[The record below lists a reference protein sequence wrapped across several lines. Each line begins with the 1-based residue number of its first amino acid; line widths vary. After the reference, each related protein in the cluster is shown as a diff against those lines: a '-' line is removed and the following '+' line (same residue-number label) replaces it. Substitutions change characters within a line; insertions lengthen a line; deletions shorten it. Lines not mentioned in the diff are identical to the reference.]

1 MSSQPKQQHNY
12 YYERSPSPSSQRQPT
27 KYQIPSKD
35 TYQYRN
41 CSHPIEEI
49 CGVTN
54 NMELLPPDFKYAML
68 SFICQA
74 GLNGPSVYSEYPAP
88 PNDATTEQINGR
100 GGYFLKKTTEA
111 ANIYL
116 IWYDRKR
123 KMYMFWGAIEKAVR
137 DAMNRLRGRIT
148 KIMLF
153 ENTSSSRSSNNT
165 TTTTTSRQ
173 NSMTTAPGYSSRN
186 IAESPPPRNIA
197 ESPPPPPPCC
207 SRDQCHNKFK

>member
-1 MSSQPKQQHNY
+1 MSKQQPNY
-12 YYERSPSPSSQRQPT
+12 YYQRSPSPSSQQRQPK

-54 NMELLPPDFKYAML
+54 NMELLPPEFKYAML

-153 ENTSSSRSSNNT
+153 ETTSSSNT
-165 TTTTTSRQ
+165 TTTTSHQ
-173 NSMTTAPGYSSRN
+173 NSMTTAPGYSS
-186 IAESPPPRNIA
+186 SSSSSNIA